1 MRNSDWT
8 ITWDPLGTPLVL
20 LALDDVMDSEI
31 RLGGQQLVGSGLSD
45 FALRAVAI
53 SRQNRKATLEFTRR
67 QSRYDAASAWLACA
81 TALIATPWG
90 LKKTLRITPR
100 GGSARD
106 YTAAVLSCTHRPAH
120 DDGLIESVHSYSF
133 RIVPL

>member
-8 ITWDPLGTPLVL
+8 ITWDPAGTPLVL

-31 RLGGQQLVGSGLSD
+31 RLGGQQLTGSGLSD

-53 SRQNRKATLEFTRR
+53 SRKNRKVTLEITRR
-67 QSRYDAASAWLACA
+67 LPHATTAAAWQDCMF
-81 TALIATPWG
+81 ALIAAPWG

-100 GGSARD
+100 GGAARD
-106 YTAAVLSCTHRPAH
+106 YTAALLNSTHKPAH
-120 DDGLIESVHSYSF
+120 DDGLIEAIHSYSL
-133 RIVPL
+133 RIVPI

>member
-8 ITWDPLGTPLVL
+8 ITWDPAGAPLVM
-20 LALDDVMDSEI
+20 LALDDVMDNEI
-31 RLGGQQLVGSGLSD
+31 RIGGQQLTGSGLSD
-45 FALRAVAI
+45 FALRAVAL
-53 SRQNRKATLEFTRR
+53 SRGNRKVSLEITRR
-67 QSRYDAASAWLACA
+67 LPHATTAAAWQACMD
-81 TALIATPWG
+81 ALIAAPWG

-106 YTAAVLSCTHRPAH
+106 YTAALLSSSHKPAH
-120 DDGLIESVHSYSF
+120 DDGLIESVHTYSL

>member
-1 MRNSDWT
+1 MRHSDWT
-8 ITWDPLGTPLVL
+8 ITWDQAGTPLVL

-53 SRQNRKATLEFTRR
+53 SRQNRKATLEISRR
-67 QSRYDAASAWLACA
+67 LPHATTSAAWLACA
-81 TALIATPWG
+81 TALIAAPWG
-90 LKKTLRITPR
+90 KKATLRITPR

-106 YTAAVLSCTHRPAH
+106 YTAALLSSTHKPAH
-120 DDGLIESVHSYSF
+120 DDGLIESIHSYSLK
-133 RIVPL
+133 IVPI